1 MKFHGDKSISHRALI
16 IASLTDG
23 KCQIHNIANGDD
35 ITSTTK
41 CLIECGIESYRE
53 ENSLVIYGG
62 KLINPKKQLNMGNSG
77 TTARLMMGLLAGQQM
92 SAQFIGDI
100 SLSSRPMGRVII
112 PLSIMGAEIRS
123 NNGKFPIKIKENYLF
138 GIDYTQ
144 KIASAQ
150 VKSAILLAGLG
161 ADGLTIVREN
171 IKSRN
176 HTELL
181 LKSMGAD
188 ININIDYCSI
198 KKLTKPLNKFE
209 ITIPGDP
216 SSAAF
221 FAAATAL
228 IPKKELIL
236 EEILINKTR
245 IGFFSALKDMGVGVA
260 YLEVEERLGELV
272 GNIKITNKKLLGIK
286 INEDKISS
294 IIDELPILAILAT
307 QAIGRTTIVGAEE
320 LRMKE
325 TDRIHAI
332 YFNLKNMGANIE
344 VYHDGFSILGPT
356 KLNGCKINTFDDH
369 RIAMAFTI
377 AGLFSDGQVILDNLK
392 CVTTSCPEFY
402 NLIKELKS

>member
-35 ITSTTK
+35 IISTTK
-41 CLIECGIESYRE
+41 CLIECGIESYKQ
-53 ENSLVIYGG
+53 ENSIVLSGG

-92 SAQFIGDI
+92 SAQFMGDV

-112 PLSIMGAEIRS
+112 PLSMMGAKIMS
-123 NNGKFPIKIKENYLF
+123 NNGKLPIKIKENYLF

-150 VKSAILLAGLG
+150 VKSAILFAGLG
-161 ADGLTIVREN
+161 ADSLTVVRED
-171 IKSRN
+171 IKSRD

-181 LKSMGAD
+181 LKSMGAE
-188 ININIDYCSI
+188 INNNIDYCSI
-198 KKLTKPLNKFE
+198 KKLTKPLDKFE
-209 ITIPGDP
+209 MTIPGDP
-216 SSAAF
+216 SNAAF

-228 IPKKELIL
+228 SPKKEIIL

-245 IGFFSALKDMGVGVA
+245 TGFFSALKDMGVGVE
-260 YLEVEERLGELV
+260 YLDLEERLGELV
-272 GNIKITNKKLLGIK
+272 GNIKVTNKKLFGIT
-286 INEDKISS
+286 INHDKIPS
-294 IIDELPILAILAT
+294 IIDELPILAVLAT

-320 LRMKE
+320 LRYKE

-332 YFNLKNMGANIE
+332 YINLKNMGANIE
-344 VYHDGFSILGPT
+344 VYQDGFSIIGPT
-356 KLNGCKINTFDDH
+356 KLNGCKINTFNDH

-377 AGLFSDGQVILDNLK
+377 AGLFSDGHVMLDNPK

-402 NLIKELKS
+402 NLVKEFKS